1 MATTRRVRD
10 LIGNDEERERARL
23 LGPTGQGAGMDMD
36 PAERGGAGMERIL
49 SDEAGAESAGSGQQ
63 QVTGRAAQLPQA
75 AQSVYQQKIAKM
87 AGTYGP
93 TIDPTA
99 TTGTEAGA
107 EGEGEAKLDI
117 LGKDYP
123 LSQQRVLTGLYESM
137 QGQPERLESE
147 LTQLAYDKMMGY
159 DGTRPGDY
167 ESRYRPQI
175 DELLAQIAGREGFSY
190 DPAEDPLYR
199 SMRDQYLRLGNRA
212 MQDTMAQAAGLTGGY
227 GNSYAAGAGQ
237 QAYQDYLSGLNG
249 QLPNLYQLA
258 YQQYRD
264 ELGDKY
270 DQLSALSGLDA
281 TDYSRFR
288 DLVGDWETDRDWWTQ
303 RYDRESGM
311 DMTRYEQDLAAW
323 QADRDWWYKLL
334 DKMQDPLE
342 MARAGA
348 SGGGSGGGGGR
359 TAKVDPMLRSG
370 GKEFESVK
378 TKGTPSSAGL
388 PSTGMVGTGGMTEA
402 ELRAALL
409 AQGYNLDEVD
419 AYVAGQKQ
427 TGIPLFDVS
436 GVPDKQG
443 QIVVP
448 AGGGTTGGT
457 TGKVTLPIDAST
469 GGGAEVFG
477 MYGTG
482 LDPAQLEELA
492 RQYGISPNK

>member
-1 MATTRRVRD
+1 MEYKRQYRD
-10 LIGNDEERERARL
+10 LPDEVKK
-23 LGPTGQGAGMDMD
+23 
-36 PAERGGAGMERIL
+36 RI
-49 SDEAGAESAGSGQQ
+49 SAS
-63 QVTGRAAQLPQA
+63 TKGRAKSYDHKQHISQGMKRYWDTVITFDKLKMVVGLGAIKSYDGTRFEA
-75 AQSVYQQKIAKM
+75 TVKNGKTSARKYYQEYPFLLKI
-87 AGTYGP
+87 
-93 TIDPTA
+93 
-99 TTGTEAGA
+99 
-107 EGEGEAKLDI
+107 KLDYKRYEAVIEFSGKI